1 MEDNKDEGFLL
12 GLGFL
17 GLIVYFIYNE
27 EKKKK
32 INEAKASTMQQIAPI
47 MQTLNPASQVPVPL
61 PPVTTPNLPNRLRIT
76 EDVLFYKNVFDENG
90 NYIGKDLVF
99 VVPKDTIVNT
109 VDDIARYLGYSMTIL
124 ESYNSNLE
132 NSTEEIVGNTPLS
145 RILVISADAYYNKP
159 RELWNPPCANYLVSN
174 LESTEGD
181 WIINYYDCNGDEQE
195 LFVDNQPKVVSAV
208 DTTYKPDSIITNY
221 QSTIQ
226 KMPN

>member
-32 INEAKASTMQQIAPI
+32 INEAKASTIQQIAPI
-47 MQTLNPASQVPVPL
+47 METLNPVKL
-61 PPVTTPNLPNRLRIT
+61 PPIIPEPENLPNRLRIT
-76 EDVLFYKNVFDENG
+76 EDVLFYQNVFDENG
-90 NYIGKDLVF
+90 NLIGRDLVF
-99 VVPKDTIVNT
+99 VVPKDTIVNSIQ
-109 VDDIARYLGYSMTIL
+109 DIANFVGFSMTIL
-124 ESYNSNLE
+124 ESYNSNIE
-132 NSTEEIVGNTPLS
+132 IFTEEVVGNVPLS
-145 RILVISADAYYNKP
+145 RILTIGADAYYNKP

-174 LESTEGD
+174 LESTQGD

-208 DTTYKPDSIITNY
+208 DTTYKPDSIVTNY

>member
-1 MEDNKDEGFLL
+1 MENKDEGFLL

-32 INEAKASTMQQIAPI
+32 INEAKASTIQQIAPI
-47 MQTLNPASQVPVPL
+47 METLNPA
-61 PPVTTPNLPNRLRIT
+61 PVTIPDLPNKLRIT
-76 EDVLFYKNVFDENG
+76 EDVLFYENVIDENG
-90 NYIGKDLVF
+90 NVIGRDLVF
-99 VVPKDTIVNT
+99 VVPKDTIVNSI
-109 VDDIARYLGYSMTIL
+109 DDIARYLGFSMTIL
-124 ESYNSNLE
+124 ESYNSNIE
-132 NSTEEIVGNTPLS
+132 IFTEEVVGNTPLS
-145 RILVISADAYYNKP
+145 RILTIGADAYYNKP

-174 LESTEGD
+174 LESTDGD

-195 LFVDNQPKVVSAV
+195 LYVDNQPKVVSAV
-208 DTTYKPDSIITNY
+208 DTTYKPDSIVTNY